1 MNYFLVLDVL
11 VLIVLAVCLL
21 GGLIRGFKKSL
32 RKLIALAI
40 PTICLFIFL
49 GPITNAVMNIEVDLG
64 KINNIVD
71 VIPEEYTEESYSID
85 GALTMVVSNYIYP
98 DDASLQE
105 ESEVK
110 ELASAI
116 STMVIKIVVYFSCLF
131 LVWVVSLIIGLI
143 LRIFFGKEKRDA
155 KLLGLALGAANFAIA
170 FVLLL
175 LPLFGTL
182 SLTSSILHDV
192 ASYQPENQEEELPLD
207 DIIYYA
213 DLYEDTITKKYI
225 LNTATKILCTNK
237 SLSCDAQFVAGGL
250 TFEVHGEKVK
260 LLDEYLNIKDAIPS
274 IIKVVNVVNEL
285 NSEEVK
291 IVKLSNF
298 TDDDIENISS
308 ILKDSKLIRV
318 IIPAVL
324 EYSVYNMRNDEN
336 GYTDILNKL
345 NDLDWNEE
353 LNSLAAIIDV
363 LKEHN
368 ELEINVGELDY
379 IIKSEGVIN
388 LVEDLL
394 NGTLKVKLV
403 TDILIPIA
411 IDTLEEKFTS
421 DEFKDYNIDFSN
433 IKTINWAISG
443 TEFVSTALNIYREY
457 LDVNIDFTDFK
468 VALNDEKL
476 PDFVSYT
483 FDEIE
488 KSTIITDNLLP
499 ILMQVLLANL
509 EKNESLSNLDINFDE
524 LKEVNWKNNLDQIK
538 VLVHD
543 LIISYQTLDINP
555 DDYKA
560 VLKNN
565 KLQTELNKAITNI
578 LDCEVFADYILPIV
592 MNVLVEKLET
602 NESLN
607 SFGFDFIEIKNTNWK
622 EEISSIKDILIEFL
636 DAYQGLDFNKDEWT
650 KILDNENLATYIKDI
665 FEASKSSTVISNH
678 IIPKLPNKLHELI
691 DKMDSSIDVS
701 FLKELITEES
711 INQLLTNDVEKLID
725 LFKEIKTLGLL
736 DKQELNFNDPTAQ
749 DNLIKVIKK
758 VFALSVVEGKEE
770 TIFKSIIGIINI
782 EETLAEYSITLN
794 YENVSNWDTEVD
806 YMCTIFKNA
815 MSISGGLDNLDFS
828 SLLTSVR
835 TEEEKTKIAEIVA
848 AIGYSDVFG
857 DSIYTILDTVSTN
870 IDPNCS
876 IELTNEEKY
885 LIEEVNGWNFE
896 AMHLLT
902 LVEKIENVDLDK
914 QYEDLDA
921 DSVKELMIY
930 SSESVI
936 TTKVLGTV
944 LNNIFVGVVNQDFT
958 DQSVMKS
965 SSDVVYNAIVV
976 ASLVQD
982 NTLDLNNT
990 DVTDTLVSSIKN
1002 IANSEENLELS
1013 NQIINDIIGNETPIE
1028 YTSTDI
1034 SDAADVVGS
1043 IIETYQNTADQ
1054 DNFSLDD
1061 LSEEDLEKLESSALA
1076 KTILEKLFK

>member
-11 VLIVLAVCLL
+11 VLIILAVCLL

-85 GALTMVVSNYIYP
+85 DALTMVVSNYIYP

-131 LVWVVSLIIGLI
+131 LVWIASLIIGLI
-143 LRIFFGKEKRDA
+143 LRIFFGKEKRGA

-192 ASYQPENQEEELPLD
+192 ASYQPENNEEELPLD
-207 DIIYYA
+207 EIIYYA
-213 DLYEDTITKKYI
+213 DLYEDTITKKYV

-260 LLDEYLNIKDAIPS
+260 LLDEYLNIKEAIPS

-324 EYSVYNMRNDEN
+324 EYSIYNMRNDEN
-336 GYTDILNKL
+336 GYGDILNKL

-421 DEFKDYNIDFSN
+421 DEFKEYNIDFSN

-457 LDVNIDFTDFK
+457 LEVDIDFTDIK

-555 DDYKA
+555 DDFKA

-565 KLQTELNKAITNI
+565 KLQTELSKAITNI

-665 FEASKSSTVISNH
+665 FEASKSSSVISNH

-725 LFKEIKTLGLL
+725 LFTEIKTLGLL
-736 DKQELNFNDPTAQ
+736 DKQELNFNDPITQ
-749 DNLIKVIKK
+749 DNLIEVIKK
-758 VFALSVVEGKEE
+758 VFDLSVVEGKEE

-794 YENVSNWDTEVD
+794 YENVSDWDTEVD

-815 MSISGGLDNLDFS
+815 MSFTGGLDNLDFS

-835 TEEEKTKIAEIVA
+835 TEEEKTKIAKIVA

-876 IELTNEEKY
+876 IELTNEEKH

-902 LVEKIENVDLDK
+902 LVEKIENIDLDK

-936 TTKVLGTV
+936 STKVLGTV

-1002 IANSEENLELS
+1002 IANSEENIELS

-1061 LSEEDLEKLESSALA
+1061 LSEEDKEKLESSALA

>member
-1 MNYFLVLDVL
+1 MNYFLILDVL
-11 VLIVLAVCLL
+11 VLIILAICLL

-49 GPITNAVMNIEVDLG
+49 GPITNAVMEKEVDLG

-71 VIPEEYTEESYSID
+71 IIPEEYTEETYSIN

-116 STMVIKIVVYFSCLF
+116 STMVIKIVVYFLCLF
-131 LVWVVSLIIGLI
+131 LVWIASLIIGLI
-143 LRIFFGKEKRDA
+143 LRIFFGKEKRGA

-192 ASYQPENQEEELPLD
+192 ASYQPENQEEGLPLD
-207 DIIYYA
+207 QVIYYA
-213 DLYEDTITKKYI
+213 DLYEETITKKYI
-225 LNTATKILCTNK
+225 LNTATKVLCTNK

-250 TFEVHGEKVK
+250 SFEVHGEKVK
-260 LLDEYLNIKDAIPS
+260 LLDEYLSIKDAIPS

-318 IIPAVL
+318 IIPAIL
-324 EYSVYNMRNDEN
+324 EYSVYSMRNDEN
-336 GYTDILNKL
+336 GYGDILKKL

-353 LNSLAAIIDV
+353 LNSIAAIIDV
-363 LKEHN
+363 LKDHN
-368 ELEINVGELDY
+368 ELEINVGEIDY

-394 NGTLKVKLV
+394 NGTLKVKLITEV
-403 TDILIPIA
+403 LIPLG
-411 IDTLEEKFTS
+411 IDMLEEQFTS
-421 DEFKDYNIDFSN
+421 GDFKDYNIDFSN
-433 IKTINWAISG
+433 IKTINWATSG

-457 LDVNIDFTDFK
+457 LNVDIDFTDFK

-565 KLQTELNKAITNI
+565 KLQTELSKAITNI

-602 NESLN
+602 NESLS
-607 SFGFDFIEIKNTNWK
+607 SFGFDFAQIKNTNWK
-622 EEISSIKDILIEFL
+622 TEISSIKDILIEFL

-678 IIPKLPNKLHELI
+678 IIPKLPNKIHELI
-691 DKMDSSIDVS
+691 DNMDSSIDIS

-725 LFKEIKTLGLL
+725 VFKEIKTLGLL
-736 DKQELNFNDPTAQ
+736 DKQELDFNDPTTQ
-749 DNLIKVIKK
+749 DTLIKVIKK
-758 VFALSVVEGKEE
+758 VFDLSVVEGKEE
-770 TIFKSIIGIINI
+770 TIFKSIISIINI

-794 YENVSNWDTEVD
+794 YENVSDWNTEVD

-815 MSISGGLDNLDFS
+815 MSITGGLDNLDFS
-828 SLLTSVR
+828 SLLTDVR
-835 TEEEKTKIAEIVA
+835 TDEEKTMIAEIVA

-870 IDPNCS
+870 IDPNCN
-876 IELTNEEKY
+876 IELTNEEKH

-896 AMHLLT
+896 AMHLLN

-921 DSVKELMIY
+921 DAVKDLMIY

-936 TTKVLGTV
+936 STKVLGTV
-944 LNNIFVGVVNQDFT
+944 LNNIFTGVVHEDFT
-958 DQSVMKS
+958 DQAVMKS

-990 DVTDTLVSSIKN
+990 EVTDTLISSIKN
-1002 IANSEENLELS
+1002 IAESEENIELS
-1013 NQIINDIIGNETPIE
+1013 NQIINDIIGNETHVE
-1028 YTSTDI
+1028 YTQKDI
-1034 SDAADVVGS
+1034 SDAADVVES
-1043 IIETYQNTADQ
+1043 IIETYQNSTDQ
-1054 DNFSLDD
+1054 DNFDLDN

>member
-11 VLIVLAVCLL
+11 VLIILAICLL

-49 GPITNAVMNIEVDLG
+49 GPITNAVMEKEVDLG

-71 VIPEEYTEESYSID
+71 IIPEEYTEETYSIN

-116 STMVIKIVVYFSCLF
+116 STMVIKIVVYFLCLF
-131 LVWVVSLIIGLI
+131 LVWIASLIIGLI
-143 LRIFFGKEKRDA
+143 LRIFFGKEKRGA

-192 ASYQPENQEEELPLD
+192 ASYQPENQEEGLPLD
-207 DIIYYA
+207 QVIYYA
-213 DLYEDTITKKYI
+213 DLYEETITKKYI
-225 LNTATKILCTNK
+225 LNTATKVLCTNK

-250 TFEVHGEKVK
+250 SFEVHGEKVK
-260 LLDEYLNIKDAIPS
+260 LLDEYLSIKDAIPS

-318 IIPAVL
+318 IIPAIL
-324 EYSVYNMRNDEN
+324 EYSVYSMRNDEN
-336 GYTDILNKL
+336 GYGDILKKL

-353 LNSLAAIIDV
+353 LNSIAAIIDV

-368 ELEINVGELDY
+368 ELEINVGEIDY

-394 NGTLKVKLV
+394 NGTLKVKLITEV
-403 TDILIPIA
+403 LIPLG
-411 IDTLEEKFTS
+411 IDMLEEQFTS
-421 DEFKDYNIDFSN
+421 GDFKDYNIDFSN
-433 IKTINWAISG
+433 IKTINWATSG
-443 TEFVSTALNIYREY
+443 SEFVSTALNIYREY
-457 LDVNIDFTDFK
+457 LNVDIDFTDFK

-565 KLQTELNKAITNI
+565 KLQTELSKAITNI

-602 NESLN
+602 NESLS
-607 SFGFDFIEIKNTNWK
+607 SFGFDFAQIKNTNWK
-622 EEISSIKDILIEFL
+622 TEISSIKDILIEFL

-691 DKMDSSIDVS
+691 DNMDSSIDIS

-725 LFKEIKTLGLL
+725 VFKEIKTLGLL
-736 DKQELNFNDPTAQ
+736 DKQELDFNDPSTQ
-749 DNLIKVIKK
+749 DTLIKVIKK
-758 VFALSVVEGKEE
+758 VFDLSVVEGKEE

-794 YENVSNWDTEVD
+794 YENVSDWNTEVD

-815 MSISGGLDNLDFS
+815 MSITGGLDNLDFS
-828 SLLTSVR
+828 SLLTDVR
-835 TEEEKTKIAEIVA
+835 TDEEKTMIAEIVA

-870 IDPNCS
+870 IDPNCD
-876 IELTNEEKY
+876 IELTNEEKH

-896 AMHLLT
+896 AMHLLN

-921 DSVKELMIY
+921 DAVKDLMIY

-936 TTKVLGTV
+936 STKVLGTV
-944 LNNIFVGVVNQDFT
+944 LNNIFTGVVHEDFT
-958 DQSVMKS
+958 DQAVMKS

-990 DVTDTLVSSIKN
+990 EVTDTLVSSIKN
-1002 IANSEENLELS
+1002 IAESEENIELS
-1013 NQIINDIIGNETPIE
+1013 NQIINDIIGNETPVE
-1028 YTSTDI
+1028 YTQKDI
-1034 SDAADVVGS
+1034 SDAADVVES
-1043 IIETYQNTADQ
+1043 IIETYQNSTDQ
-1054 DNFSLDD
+1054 DNFDLDN

>member
-131 LVWVVSLIIGLI
+131 LVWIASLIIGLI
-143 LRIFFGKEKRDA
+143 LRIFFGKEKRGA
-155 KLLGLALGAANFAIA
+155 KLLGLALGAANFVIA

-192 ASYQPENQEEELPLD
+192 ASYQPENQEEGLPLD
-207 DIIYYA
+207 EIIYYA

-336 GYTDILNKL
+336 GYGDILKKL

-509 EKNESLSNLDINFDE
+509 EKNESLSNLDINFEE

-758 VFALSVVEGKEE
+758 VFDLSVVEGKEE

-794 YENVSNWDTEVD
+794 YENVSDWDTEVD

-815 MSISGGLDNLDFS
+815 MSLTGGLDNLDFS

-835 TEEEKTKIAEIVA
+835 TLEEKTKIAEIVA

-876 IELTNEEKY
+876 IELTNEEKH

-990 DVTDTLVSSIKN
+990 EVTDTLVSSIKN
-1002 IANSEENLELS
+1002 IANSEENIELS

-1043 IIETYQNTADQ
+1043 IIETYQNTTDQ

>member
-1 MNYFLVLDVL
+1 MNYFLILDVL
-11 VLIVLAVCLL
+11 VLIILAICLL

-49 GPITNAVMNIEVDLG
+49 GPITNAVMEKEVDLG

-71 VIPEEYTEESYSID
+71 IIPEEYTEETYSIN

-116 STMVIKIVVYFSCLF
+116 STMVIKIVVYFLCLF
-131 LVWVVSLIIGLI
+131 LVWIASLIIGLI
-143 LRIFFGKEKRDA
+143 LRIFFGKEKRGA

-192 ASYQPENQEEELPLD
+192 ASYQPENQEEGLPLD
-207 DIIYYA
+207 QVIYYA
-213 DLYEDTITKKYI
+213 DLYEETITKKYI
-225 LNTATKILCTNK
+225 LNTATKVLCTNK

-250 TFEVHGEKVK
+250 SFEVHGEKVK
-260 LLDEYLNIKDAIPS
+260 LLDEYLSIKDAIPS

-318 IIPAVL
+318 IIPAIL
-324 EYSVYNMRNDEN
+324 EYSVYSMRNDEN
-336 GYTDILNKL
+336 GYGDILKKL

-353 LNSLAAIIDV
+353 LNSIAAIIDV
-363 LKEHN
+363 LKDHN
-368 ELEINVGELDY
+368 ELEINVGEIDY

-394 NGTLKVKLV
+394 NGTLKVKLITEV
-403 TDILIPIA
+403 LIPLG
-411 IDTLEEKFTS
+411 IDMLEEQFTS
-421 DEFKDYNIDFSN
+421 GDFKDYNIDFSN
-433 IKTINWAISG
+433 IKTINWATSG

-457 LDVNIDFTDFK
+457 LNVDIDFTDFK

-565 KLQTELNKAITNI
+565 KLQTELSKAITNI

-602 NESLN
+602 NESLS
-607 SFGFDFIEIKNTNWK
+607 SFGFDFAQIKNTNWK
-622 EEISSIKDILIEFL
+622 TEISSIKDILIEFL

-678 IIPKLPNKLHELI
+678 IIPKLPNKIHELI
-691 DKMDSSIDVS
+691 DNMDSSIDIS

-725 LFKEIKTLGLL
+725 VFKEIKTLGLL
-736 DKQELNFNDPTAQ
+736 DKQELDFNDPTTQ
-749 DNLIKVIKK
+749 DTLIKVIKK
-758 VFALSVVEGKEE
+758 VFDLSVVEGKEE
-770 TIFKSIIGIINI
+770 TIFKSIISIINI

-794 YENVSNWDTEVD
+794 YENVSDWNTEVD

-815 MSISGGLDNLDFS
+815 MSITGGLDNLDFS
-828 SLLTSVR
+828 SLLTDVR
-835 TEEEKTKIAEIVA
+835 TDEEKTMIAEIVA

-870 IDPNCS
+870 IDPNCN
-876 IELTNEEKY
+876 IELTNEEKH

-896 AMHLLT
+896 AMHLLN

-921 DSVKELMIY
+921 DAVKDLMIY

-936 TTKVLGTV
+936 STKVLGTV
-944 LNNIFVGVVNQDFT
+944 LNNIFTGVVHEDFT
-958 DQSVMKS
+958 DQAVMKS

-990 DVTDTLVSSIKN
+990 EVTDTLVSSIKN
-1002 IANSEENLELS
+1002 IAESEENIELS
-1013 NQIINDIIGNETPIE
+1013 NQIINDIIGNETHVE
-1028 YTSTDI
+1028 YTQKDI
-1034 SDAADVVGS
+1034 SDAADVVES
-1043 IIETYQNTADQ
+1043 IIETYQNSTDQ
-1054 DNFSLDD
+1054 DNFDLDN

>member
-1 MNYFLVLDVL
+1 
-11 VLIVLAVCLL
+11 
-21 GGLIRGFKKSL
+21 
-32 RKLIALAI
+32 
-40 PTICLFIFL
+40 
-49 GPITNAVMNIEVDLG
+49 
-64 KINNIVD
+64 
-71 VIPEEYTEESYSID
+71 
-85 GALTMVVSNYIYP
+85 
-98 DDASLQE
+98 
-105 ESEVK
+105 
-110 ELASAI
+110 
-116 STMVIKIVVYFSCLF
+116 
-131 LVWVVSLIIGLI
+131 
-143 LRIFFGKEKRDA
+143 
-155 KLLGLALGAANFAIA
+155 
-170 FVLLL
+170 
-175 LPLFGTL
+175 
-182 SLTSSILHDV
+182 
-192 ASYQPENQEEELPLD
+192 
-207 DIIYYA
+207 
-213 DLYEDTITKKYI
+213 
-225 LNTATKILCTNK
+225 
-237 SLSCDAQFVAGGL
+237 
-250 TFEVHGEKVK
+250 
-260 LLDEYLNIKDAIPS
+260 
-274 IIKVVNVVNEL
+274 
-285 NSEEVK
+285 
-291 IVKLSNF
+291 
-298 TDDDIENISS
+298 
-308 ILKDSKLIRV
+308 
-318 IIPAVL
+318 
-324 EYSVYNMRNDEN
+324 MRNDEN
-336 GYTDILNKL
+336 GYGDILKKL

-353 LNSLAAIIDV
+353 LNSIAAIIDV
-363 LKEHN
+363 LKDHN
-368 ELEINVGELDY
+368 ELEINVGEIDY

-394 NGTLKVKLV
+394 NGTLKVKLITEV
-403 TDILIPIA
+403 LIPLG
-411 IDTLEEKFTS
+411 IDMLEEQFTS
-421 DEFKDYNIDFSN
+421 GDFKDYNIDFSN
-433 IKTINWAISG
+433 IKTINWATSG

-457 LDVNIDFTDFK
+457 LNVDIDFTDFK

-488 KSTIITDNLLP
+488 KSTIFTDNLLP

-555 DDYKA
+555 DDYKD

-565 KLQTELNKAITNI
+565 KLQTELSKAITNI

-592 MNVLVEKLET
+592 MNVLVEKLEA
-602 NESLN
+602 NESLS
-607 SFGFDFIEIKNTNWK
+607 SFGFDFAQIKNTNWK
-622 EEISSIKDILIEFL
+622 TEISSIKDILIEFL

-691 DKMDSSIDVS
+691 DNMDSSIDIS

-725 LFKEIKTLGLL
+725 VFKEIKTLGLL
-736 DKQELNFNDPTAQ
+736 DKQELDFNDPVSQ
-749 DNLIKVIKK
+749 DTLIKVIKK
-758 VFALSVVEGKEE
+758 VFDLSVVEGKEE

-794 YENVSNWDTEVD
+794 YENVSDWDTEVD

-815 MSISGGLDNLDFS
+815 MSITGGLDNLDFS
-828 SLLTSVR
+828 SLLTDVR
-835 TEEEKTKIAEIVA
+835 TDEEKTMIAEIVA

-870 IDPNCS
+870 IDPNCD
-876 IELTNEEKY
+876 IELTNEEKH

-990 DVTDTLVSSIKN
+990 EVTDTLVSSIKN
-1002 IANSEENLELS
+1002 IANSEENIELS

>member
-49 GPITNAVMNIEVDLG
+49 GPITNAVMEKEVDLG

-71 VIPEEYTEESYSID
+71 IIPEEYTEETYSIN

-110 ELASAI
+110 EFASAI
-116 STMVIKIVVYFSCLF
+116 STMVIKIVVYFLCLF
-131 LVWVVSLIIGLI
+131 LVWIASLIIGLI
-143 LRIFFGKEKRDA
+143 LRIFFGKEKRGA

-192 ASYQPENQEEELPLD
+192 ASYQPENQEEGLPLD
-207 DIIYYA
+207 EIIYYA

-260 LLDEYLNIKDAIPS
+260 LLDEYLSIKDAIPS

-291 IVKLSNF
+291 IVKLSNI

-318 IIPAVL
+318 IIPAIL
-324 EYSVYNMRNDEN
+324 EYSVYSMRNDEN
-336 GYTDILNKL
+336 GYGDILKKL

-353 LNSLAAIIDV
+353 LNSIAAIIDV
-363 LKEHN
+363 LKDHN
-368 ELEINVGELDY
+368 ELEINVGEIDY
-379 IIKSEGVIN
+379 IIKSVGVIN

-394 NGTLKVKLV
+394 NGTLKVKLITEV
-403 TDILIPIA
+403 LIPLG
-411 IDTLEEKFTS
+411 IDMLEEQFTS
-421 DEFKDYNIDFSN
+421 GDFKDYNIDFSN

-565 KLQTELNKAITNI
+565 KLQTELSKAITNI

-592 MNVLVEKLET
+592 MNVLVEKLEA
-602 NESLN
+602 NESLS
-607 SFGFDFIEIKNTNWK
+607 SFGFDFAQIKNTNWK
-622 EEISSIKDILIEFL
+622 TEISSIKDILIEFL

-691 DKMDSSIDVS
+691 DNMDSSIDIS

-725 LFKEIKTLGLL
+725 VFKEIKTLGLL
-736 DKQELNFNDPTAQ
+736 DKQELDFNDPVSQ
-749 DNLIKVIKK
+749 DTLIKVIKK
-758 VFALSVVEGKEE
+758 VFDLSVVEGKEE

-794 YENVSNWDTEVD
+794 YENVSDWDTEVD

-815 MSISGGLDNLDFS
+815 MSITGGLDNLDFS
-828 SLLTSVR
+828 SLLTDVR
-835 TEEEKTKIAEIVA
+835 TDEEKTMIAEIVA

-876 IELTNEEKY
+876 IELTNEEKH

-990 DVTDTLVSSIKN
+990 EVTDTLVSSIKN
-1002 IANSEENLELS
+1002 IANSEENIELS

-1061 LSEEDLEKLESSALA
+1061 LPEEDLEKLESSALA

>member
-11 VLIVLAVCLL
+11 VLIVLAICLL

-49 GPITNAVMNIEVDLG
+49 GPITNAIMDIEVDLG
-64 KINNIVD
+64 KINNVVE
-71 VIPEEYTEESYSID
+71 VIPEEYTEETYSIND
-85 GALTMVVSNYIYP
+85 ALTMVVSNYIYP

-116 STMVIKIVVYFSCLF
+116 SVMVIKIVVYFLCLF
-131 LVWVVSLIIGLI
+131 LVWIASLIIGLI
-143 LRIFFGKEKRDA
+143 LRIFFGKEKRGA

-170 FVLLL
+170 FILLL

-207 DIIYYA
+207 EIIYYA

-260 LLDEYLNIKDAIPS
+260 LLEEYLNIKDAIPS
-274 IIKVVNVVNEL
+274 IIKIVNVVNEL
-285 NSEEVK
+285 NGEEVK
-291 IVKLSNF
+291 IVKLSDF
-298 TDDDIENISS
+298 TDDDIENIST

-336 GYTDILNKL
+336 SYSDILIKL

-403 TDILIPIA
+403 TDILIPLA
-411 IDTLEEKFTS
+411 IDMLEEKFTS
-421 DEFKDYNIDFSN
+421 DEFKEFDIDFSK
-433 IKTINWAISG
+433 IKKIKWATSG

-457 LDVNIDFTDFK
+457 LNVDIDFTDLK
-468 VALNDEKL
+468 VALNDDQL

-524 LKEVNWKNNLDQIK
+524 LKEVNWKNNLDQVK

-565 KLQTELNKAITNI
+565 KLQTELDKAITNI

-607 SFGFDFIEIKNTNWK
+607 SFDFNFAQIKNTNWK
-622 EEISSIKDILIEFL
+622 VELSSIKNILIEFL
-636 DAYQGLDFNKDEWT
+636 DAYQGLEFNKDEWT
-650 KILDNENLATYIKDI
+650 KILDNEDLATYIKDI
-665 FEASKSSTVISNH
+665 YNASKSSSVISNH

-691 DKMDSSIDVS
+691 DNMDSSIDVS

-711 INQLLTNDVEKLID
+711 INQLLTNDVERLID

-736 DKQELNFNDPTAQ
+736 DKQELDFNNPTTQ

-758 VFALSVVEGKEE
+758 VFNLSVARGKEE
-770 TIFKSIIGIINI
+770 AIFKSIIGIINI

-794 YENVSNWDTEVD
+794 YENVSDWDLEVD

-815 MSISGGLDNLDFS
+815 MSLTGGLDNLDFS
-828 SLLTSVR
+828 SLLTDVK
-835 TEEEKTKIAEIVA
+835 TDEEKTIIAEIVA

-857 DSIYTILDTVSTN
+857 DSIYTILDTVSREL
-870 IDPNCS
+870 DPNCS

-896 AMHLLT
+896 AMHLLS

-921 DSVKELMIY
+921 LAIKELMMY

-936 TTKVLGTV
+936 STKVLGTV
-944 LNNIFVGVVNQDFT
+944 LNNIFVDVVHQDFT
-958 DQSVMKS
+958 NQSVMKS

-982 NTLDLNNT
+982 NTLDLNDT

-1002 IANSEENLELS
+1002 IANNEENIELS
-1013 NQIINDIIGNETPIE
+1013 NQIINDIIGNETHVE
-1028 YTSTDI
+1028 YTQTDI
-1034 SDAADVVGS
+1034 SDAATVVES
-1043 IIETYQNTADQ
+1043 IIETYQNSADQ
-1054 DNFSLDD
+1054 DNFDLDN
-1061 LSEEDLEKLESSALA
+1061 LSEEDKEKLESSALA

>member
-1 MNYFLVLDVL
+1 MNYFLILDVL
-11 VLIVLAVCLL
+11 VLIILAICLL

-49 GPITNAVMNIEVDLG
+49 GPITNAVMEKEVDLG

-71 VIPEEYTEESYSID
+71 IIPEEYTEETYSIN

-116 STMVIKIVVYFSCLF
+116 STMVIKIVVYFLCLF
-131 LVWVVSLIIGLI
+131 LVWIASLIIGLI
-143 LRIFFGKEKRDA
+143 LRIFFGKEKRGA

-192 ASYQPENQEEELPLD
+192 ASYQPENQEEGLPLD
-207 DIIYYA
+207 QVIYYA
-213 DLYEDTITKKYI
+213 DSYEETITKKYI
-225 LNTATKILCTNK
+225 LNTATKVLCTNK

-250 TFEVHGEKVK
+250 SFEVHGEKVK
-260 LLDEYLNIKDAIPS
+260 LLDEYLSIKDAIPS

-318 IIPAVL
+318 IIPAIL
-324 EYSVYNMRNDEN
+324 EYSVYSMRNDEN
-336 GYTDILNKL
+336 GYGDILKKL

-353 LNSLAAIIDV
+353 LNSIAAIIDV

-368 ELEINVGELDY
+368 ELEINVGEIDY

-394 NGTLKVKLV
+394 NGTLKVKLITEV
-403 TDILIPIA
+403 LIPLG
-411 IDTLEEKFTS
+411 IDMLEEQFTS
-421 DEFKDYNIDFSN
+421 GDFKDYNIDFSN
-433 IKTINWAISG
+433 IKTINWATSG

-457 LDVNIDFTDFK
+457 LNVDIDFTDFK

-565 KLQTELNKAITNI
+565 KLQTELSKAITNI

-602 NESLN
+602 NESLS
-607 SFGFDFIEIKNTNWK
+607 SFGFDFAQIKNTNWK
-622 EEISSIKDILIEFL
+622 TEISSIKDILIEFL

-691 DKMDSSIDVS
+691 DNMDSSIDIS

-725 LFKEIKTLGLL
+725 VFKEIKTLGLL
-736 DKQELNFNDPTAQ
+736 DKQELDFNNPTTQ
-749 DNLIKVIKK
+749 DTLIKVIKK
-758 VFALSVVEGKEE
+758 VFDLSVVEGKEE

-794 YENVSNWDTEVD
+794 YENVSDWNTEVD

-815 MSISGGLDNLDFS
+815 MSITGGLDNLDFS
-828 SLLTSVR
+828 SLLTDVR
-835 TEEEKTKIAEIVA
+835 TDEEKTMIAEIVA

-870 IDPNCS
+870 IDPNCD
-876 IELTNEEKY
+876 IELTNEEKH

-896 AMHLLT
+896 AMHLLN

-921 DSVKELMIY
+921 DAVKDLMIY

-936 TTKVLGTV
+936 STKVLGTV
-944 LNNIFVGVVNQDFT
+944 LNNIFTGVVHEDFT
-958 DQSVMKS
+958 DQAVMKS

-990 DVTDTLVSSIKN
+990 EVTDTLISSIKN
-1002 IANSEENLELS
+1002 IAESEENIELS
-1013 NQIINDIIGNETPIE
+1013 NQIINDIIGNETHVE
-1028 YTSTDI
+1028 YTQKDI
-1034 SDAADVVGS
+1034 SDAADVVES
-1043 IIETYQNTADQ
+1043 IIETYQNSTDQ
-1054 DNFSLDD
+1054 DNFDLDN